1 MMEEY
6 PWLEELNRME
16 KEDPWRRECLARV
29 IERTAAYEQAVQ
41 ALTREQRQAVEDYIA
56 ACEELEHASVFL
68 AYGLGGENCRQF
80 PVPGRNKPFFPV

>member
-1 MMEEY
+1 MHDDT
-6 PWLEELNRME
+6 WQEELLRRE

-29 IERTAAYEQAVQ
+29 IERTAAYEQAIQ

-68 AYGLGGENCRQF
+68 AYGLGVENCR
-80 PVPGRNKPFFPV
+80 